1 MSAATLSVTAI
12 NRIEV
17 GVNTWYQIH
26 TNGAGTTFARIY
38 QGQDAEGFG
47 CFWFEKMS
55 VDTATHM
62 GYAQIFGQENFT
74 GDLGAL
80 ERLNAAIESGI

>member
-1 MSAATLSVTAI
+1 MATKT
-12 NRIEV
+12 V
-17 GVNTWYQIH
+17 GVELAKWYQIH

-38 QGQDAEGFG
+38 QGHDENGFG

-62 GYAQIFGQENFT
+62 GYAQIFGRESYT
-74 GDLGAL
+74 SDLSA
-80 ERLNAAIESGI
+80 EQRLLAAMESSI

>member
-1 MSAATLSVTAI
+1 MSATTI

-38 QGQDAEGFG
+38 QGQDENGFG

-55 VDTATHM
+55 VDTATPM
-62 GYAQIFGQENFT
+62 GYAEIFGREDFT
-74 GDLGAL
+74 SEITAQ
-80 ERLNAAIESGI
+80 ERLNAAIRSGI

>member
-1 MSAATLSVTAI
+1 MSAGTV

-17 GVNTWYQIH
+17 DFNTWYQIH

-38 QGQDAEGFG
+38 RGQDANGFG
-47 CFWFEKMS
+47 CIWFEKMS

-62 GYAQIFGQENFT
+62 GYAQIFGEENYT

-80 ERLNAAIESGI
+80 ERLYSAIRIGI